1 MDMNRGTYDCW
12 IDLRG
17 TMSIDESNTTPRQ
30 GQHHRRAVLDVGSN
44 SVLLTVCELQLID
57 GKEQWVQIY
66 EDTAVTA
73 LGEGT
78 KSTGLLGERGMAA
91 SLLAMKRFFQQ
102 ATTLN
107 AQVVAAATM
116 AARIATNAEE
126 FKARAMEQETPVA
139 ILSGDEEAELGFQ
152 SVAND
157 PRFSS
162 DTRISIIDPGGH
174 STEVTTAV
182 RQPDGTWHTLFKKSH
197 SIGTLGLKST
207 SLTEEQIDGL
217 ALLRASSE
225 IDGVIGWRTRPNE
238 AGTCVV
244 LGATGTNLISI
255 REKLTHWQPEIV
267 HGAWLDYEEVSKAV
281 GWMSPMTDA
290 ERAAIP
296 GMEPGREKTIHLGAL
311 ILERFL
317 FALGAEG
324 CVVSVRGWRHAVLE
338 SDPWF
343 QLVQSRS

>member
-1 MDMNRGTYDCW
+1 MDD
-12 IDLRG
+12 
-17 TMSIDESNTTPRQ
+17 SNPHLSLSDRP
-30 GQHHRRAVLDVGSN
+30 RRAVLDVGSN
-44 SVLLTVCELQLID
+44 SVLLTICEQVEVN
-57 GKEQWVQIY
+57 GEPRWVQIY

-78 KSTGLLGERGMAA
+78 KSTGLLGERGMSA
-91 SLLAMKRFFQQ
+91 SLEAMHRFFAKAKELG
-102 ATTLN
+102 ATT
-107 AQVVAAATM
+107 VAAATM
-116 AARIATNAEE
+116 AARIATNAQE
-126 FKARAMEQETPVA
+126 FQSRALAQGTPVA
-139 ILSGDEEAELGFQ
+139 ILSGDEEAELGFE

-162 DTRISIIDPGGH
+162 DERISIIDPGGH
-174 STEVTTAV
+174 STEVTTAL
-182 RQPDGTWHTLFKKSH
+182 RQSDGSWQTLFKKSH

-207 SLTEEQIDGL
+207 SLSEEQIDGL

-338 SDPWF
+338 SDRWF
-343 QLVQSRS
+343 QLVAARS

>member
-1 MDMNRGTYDCW
+1 MNDRNPH
-12 IDLRG
+12 L
-17 TMSIDESNTTPRQ
+17 SNGERQ
-30 GQHHRRAVLDVGSN
+30 RRAVLDVGSN
-44 SVLLTVCELQLID
+44 SVLLTVCEIQTID
-57 GKEQWVQIY
+57 GKDRWVQIH
-66 EDTAVTA
+66 EDTSVTA

-91 SLLAMKRFFQQ
+91 SLEAMKRFFGK
-102 ATTLN
+102 ATELD
-107 AQVVAAATM
+107 AEVVAAATM
-116 AARIATNAEE
+116 AARIASNADE
-126 FKARAMEQETPVA
+126 FQSRAISQGTPVA
-139 ILSGDEEAELGFQ
+139 ILTGDEEAELGFQ

-157 PRFSS
+157 PRFAS
-162 DTRISIIDPGGH
+162 DPRISIIDPGGH
-174 STEVTTAV
+174 STEVTTAI
-182 RQPDGTWHTLFKKSH
+182 RQSDGSWNTLFKKSH

-207 SLTEEQIDGL
+207 SLSEEQIDGL
-217 ALLRASSE
+217 ALLRASTE

-255 REKLTHWQPEIV
+255 REKLTHWQPDVV

-338 SDPWF
+338 SDTWF